1 MIRPVRTAVVAAGF
15 GLLAAGP
22 AVAEGARDWL
32 ERMFTAA
39 QTRSY
44 EGTFVHRS
52 GERMETMRVVHRA
65 EDGRV
70 SERLWSEDE
79 PGREVIRDEEKVTCI
94 FADRQ
99 SVLVETRRP
108 GEAGAVTGRLPRYD
122 RDLVGHYDF
131 VVLGEGRKL
140 GRPVVVLEVRPRD
153 EFRYG
158 YRLWVDE
165 KSAMPLKVQM
175 RDDGG
180 LAVEEFQFTEI
191 RLDPQIP
198 DSSFEPSLEL
208 DDFTWY
214 EQESSR
220 SEQLSAPEWE
230 VVDLPPGF
238 AMTLAERRPLPA
250 SPDPVTQLVYSDGL
264 ASVSVFIEPS
274 GEMQESM
281 DGFSRLG
288 AANAFSLRQGQLQVT
303 AVGEVPG
310 KTVRRMAESVA
321 RRSPGDGRP

>member
-1 MIRPVRTAVVAAGF
+1 MSSPGRTALLVAGI
-15 GLLAAGP
+15 GLLAVGP
-22 AVAEGARDWL
+22 AAADEARNWL

-52 GERMETMRVVHRA
+52 GDRMETMRVVHRA
-65 EDGRV
+65 RDGRV

-79 PGREVIRDEEKVTCI
+79 PGREVIRDQDKVTCI

-99 SVLVETRRP
+99 SVLVESRGP
-108 GEAGAVTGRLPRYD
+108 EAAGAVTERLPRYD
-122 RDLVGHYDF
+122 ENLVGLYDF
-131 VVLGEGRKL
+131 VVLGDGRKL

-175 RDDGG
+175 RDNGG
-180 LAVEEFQFTEI
+180 RAVEEFQFTEI

-214 EQESSR
+214 EQEAGR
-220 SEQLSAPEWE
+220 SERLSSPDW
-230 VVDLPPGF
+230 VVADLPPGF
-238 AMTLAERRPLPA
+238 SMTLAERRPLSA
-250 SPDPVTQLVYSDGL
+250 SPDPVTQLIYSDGL
-264 ASVSVFIEPS
+264 AS
-274 GEMQESM
+274 GK
-281 DGFSRLG
+281 
-288 AANAFSLRQGQLQVT
+288 GQCR
-303 AVGEVPG
+303 E
-310 KTVRRMAESVA
+310 RRK
-321 RRSPGDGRP
+321 R

>member
-1 MIRPVRTAVVAAGF
+1 VISPVRTAAVAVGL

-22 AVAEGARDWL
+22 LRADDARDWL

-65 EDGRV
+65 QDGRV

-94 FADRQ
+94 FADRR
-99 SVLVETRRP
+99 SVLVESRRP

-122 RDLVGHYDF
+122 QELIGHYDF
-131 VVLGEGRKL
+131 LVLGDGRKL
-140 GRPVVVLEVRPRD
+140 GRSVVVLEVRPRD

-158 YRLWVDE
+158 YKLWIDE
-165 KSAMPLKVQM
+165 QSAMPLKVQM
-175 RDDGG
+175 RDNGG
-180 LAVEEFQFTEI
+180 RAVEEFQFTEI

-208 DDFTWY
+208 DEFTWY

-220 SEQLSAPEWE
+220 SDELSAPEWM
-230 VVDLPPGF
+230 VADLPPGF

-264 ASVSVFIEPS
+264 ASVSVFIEPA
-274 GEMQESM
+274 GEGQESM

-288 AANAFSLRQGQLQVT
+288 AANAFSLRQGPLQVT

-310 KTVRRMAESVA
+310 KTVRRIAESVA
-321 RRSPGDGRP
+321 RRPPDQERP